1 MMVME
6 EWLVV
11 GRTSLG
17 RARARLSARLTS
29 RALSGVYKG
38 SSSLSTFIAANS
50 RLMVLDDCGGTTR
63 RLALTCA
70 WSWARFRGCMGAF

>member
-1 MMVME
+1 MMVMV

-17 RARARLSARLTS
+17 QARARL
-29 RALSGVYKG
+29 RALSRAYKG
-38 SSSLSTFIAANS
+38 RSSLSTFIAANS